1 MKAFEP
7 FTFDYDLSIKELKEF
22 EELLLS
28 KNELS
33 EKDVILPFFRKRKQ
47 LTALIGTLHPNIARF
62 DKVAFELSL
71 MGTFA
76 CDVAIGDSNSK
87 SYCLIEFEDAKKDSM
102 FKKNG
107 KKDKLEWSPRFEHGF
122 SQIVDWLWL
131 LDDLKSTK
139 ALSTLFGS
147 SDISFTAFLII
158 GRSQYITEEEE
169 QRLRWRQNKT
179 WINSHQVFC
188 FTFDELFKTLQL
200 KISVFES
207 ISKQK
212 TG

>member
-1 MKAFEP
+1 MKTFEP
-7 FTFDYDLSIKELKEF
+7 FTFDYSLSVKELNEF
-22 EELLLS
+22 QEFLKS

-33 EKDVILPFFRKRKQ
+33 EKDEILPFFRKRKQ
-47 LTALIGTLHPNIARF
+47 LTALMGTLNPNIARF
-62 DKVAFELSL
+62 DRVAFELSL

-76 CDVAIGDSNSK
+76 CDVAIGDSISK

-131 LDDLKSTK
+131 LDDFKSTK
-139 ALSTLFGS
+139 ALSTLFGNG
-147 SDISFTAFLII
+147 DISFTAFLIV
-158 GRSQYITEEEE
+158 GRSKHVTEEGE

-179 WINSHQVFC
+179 WVNSHQVFC
-188 FTFDELFKTLQL
+188 FTFDELLKTLEL
-200 KISVFES
+200 KTSVFES
-207 ISKQK
+207 IAQQK
-212 TG
+212 AG